1 MYALPD
7 LDRNGEADEAR
18 KVIAGLNNRPHG
30 LAFHNGYL
38 YLAEE
43 NAVSR
48 YRYLGNGNVAGRE
61 LIIDNLPFG
70 ADHVSRTIGFSPS
83 GKIYVSVGSS
93 CNLCQEYNTR
103 RAAIVEYNADG
114 TSTGVFANGLR
125 NAVGFVFHPDTGEI
139 WATENGRDYLG
150 DDLPPDEI
158 NIVRAGRHYG
168 WSYCYGKR
176 VPDPEYNDLDRCSTT
191 EESLHDMQAHS
202 APLGLRFIDST
213 HFPAEWQGD
222 LLVAFHGSWN
232 RSVPTGYKIVRLEV
246 EGDRI
251 VGEEDFISGWLLSNG
266 SSVGRPVDLIFG
278 PEDGALY
285 ISDDKAG
292 VIYRVTKT
300 Q

>member
-1 MYALPD
+1 MTVFCTWPRRTPCLVTGTWATG
-7 LDRNGEADEAR
+7 R
-18 KVIAGLNNRPHG
+18 V
-30 LAFHNGYL
+30 
-38 YLAEE
+38 
-43 NAVSR
+43 AV
-48 YRYLGNGNVAGRE
+48 RE
-61 LIIDNLPFG
+61 LVIGNLPSG
-70 ADHVSRTIGFSPS
+70 ADHVSRTIGFSLT
-83 GKIYVSVGSS
+83 GQMYVSVGSS
-93 CNLCQEYNTR
+93 CNACQESDSR
-103 RAAIVEYNADG
+103 RAAIVEYDANG
-114 TSTGVFANGLR
+114 TLAGVFADGLR

-158 NIVRAGRHYG
+158 NIVRAGRDYG
-168 WSYCYGKR
+168 WPYCYGKR
-176 VPDPEYNDLDRCSTT
+176 VPDPQYNNTGRCSAT

-202 APLGLRFIDST
+202 APLGLRFIDSPQ
-213 HFPAEWQGD
+213 FPAEWQGD

-285 ISDDKAG
+285 ISDDQAG
-292 VIYRVTKT
+292 IIYRVTKI